1 MTLIPNVSFGS
12 KEPWQ
17 EFALSSI
24 ASLIKDGTHGTH
36 KDCPSGSHLLL
47 SAKNITDGV
56 VSFDETDRRISEDEY
71 NSIYKNYALKA
82 GDLLLTVVGT
92 VGRVALF
99 TEEIHHVAFQRSVAF
114 LRFDGQ
120 SPEFFKQLF
129 LSERFQKS
137 LFSKQVQSA
146 QAGVYLGDLAK
157 IKVRIPSL
165 KEQQK
170 IASFL
175 NAIDSRIDQLT
186 QKHALLVEYKRG
198 VIQEV
203 MFKDV
208 DGRKFPEWRKVAV
221 GELGEF
227 SGGGTPS
234 KSVESYW
241 QGNIPWIS
249 SSDVDEDFCT
259 RPNVQKFISAEALKE
274 SPTKIIPSGSILI
287 VSRVGVGKI
296 AIAETEICTSQDFT
310 NLTLKNDDANYVG
323 NWLHFNSEKIR
334 ALSQGTSIKGVTTD
348 DLKGLIIDLPS
359 VAEQK
364 KIADLIKSLDA
375 LIAKETSSIHE
386 LKAYKQGLL
395 QAMFI

>member
-1 MTLIPNVSFGS
+1 MKMNNPSLRFKAADSSYPDWKKTAVGQMIEMARGKYDPETSTVDFPCIEMEHIDQGTGRLLGSTSSLGLKSQKNKFNKGDVLFGKLRPYLRKYAHAPFDGVCSTEIWVLRGNGMSQELLHQFVQTEKFIGEANKSAGS
-12 KEPWQ
+12 KMPRADWSVVA
-17 EFALSSI
+17 ALES
-24 ASLIKDGTHGTH
+24 ALP
-36 KDCPSGSHLLL
+36 CP
-47 SAKNITDGV
+47 
-56 VSFDETDRRISEDEY
+56 E
-71 NSIYKNYALKA
+71 
-82 GDLLLTVVGT
+82 
-92 VGRVALF
+92 
-99 TEEIHHVAFQRSVAF
+99 
-114 LRFDGQ
+114 
-120 SPEFFKQLF
+120 
-129 LSERFQKS
+129 
-137 LFSKQVQSA
+137 
-146 QAGVYLGDLAK
+146 
-157 IKVRIPSL
+157 
-165 KEQQK
+165 EQQK

-175 NAIDSRIDQLT
+175 NAIDTRIDQLT
-186 QKHALLVEYKRG
+186 QKHALLVEYKKG
-198 VIQEV
+198 VMQKVFSQEV
-203 MFKDV
+203 RFKDV
-208 DGRKFPEWRKVAV
+208 DGSEFPEWRKVAV

-348 DLKGLIIDLPS
+348 DLKALIIDLPS

-364 KIADLIKSLDA
+364 KIADLIKSLDV

-395 QAMFI
+395 QAMFV